1 MQKTLEQDKMNL
13 DTAPGASGA
22 GPVTKVGLVRDARHR
37 YSWNGGPLYPS
48 VTTILG
54 IKDKPALV
62 GWAKRETAACAV
74 RNLDVLERM
83 VRSGGPQAAVDW
95 LKRIPDYARDASADL
110 GSAVHAAAEAI
121 ARGEPVAVAGEVR
134 PFIAAYRRDFL
145 EAFQPRFIAVE
156 AMVCSERYEY
166 GGTADAFAEID
177 GEEAWPKDLEEVA
190 SVGGD
195 EGPDL
200 LRERNGLAA
209 GDRLGGGVDRGPQVG
224 RGVARVVGDPLQ
236 PVDRGPRSAASHH
249 PLQHIEVPHR
259 AGRRLPLRPA
269 HEGGLVL
276 DPEDRRHRRVERAAV
291 PGVAVARV
299 TDEADPRHR
308 PRPGRGDPG
317 LAVPRVLF

>member
-1 MQKTLEQDKMNL
+1 MG
-13 DTAPGASGA
+13 APAPA
-22 GPVTKVGLVRDARHR
+22 VGLVRDARHR

-121 ARGEPVAVAGEVR
+121 ARGQSGPVAEDVA
-134 PFIAAYRRDFL
+134 PFVAAYRRDFL
-145 EAFQPRFIAVE
+145 DVFHPRFIAVE

-177 GEEAWPKDLEEVA
+177 GETWLLDYKTGAGVY
-190 SVGGD
+190 
-195 EGPDL
+195 PDTAL
-200 LRERNGLAA
+200 QLGGLARA
-209 GDRLGGGVDRGPQVG
+209 QFIGYP
-224 RGVARVVGDPLQ
+224 GDPVQ
-236 PVDRGPRSAASHH
+236 YPVPFATRFGVLHIRPEGARLLPVVVNRETVAAFLDARRLYGWDQGPAKTVIGEPITRTATSAA
-249 PLQHIEVPHR
+249 
-259 AGRRLPLRPA
+259 A
-269 HEGGLVL
+269 
-276 DPEDRRHRRVERAAV
+276 
-291 PGVAVARV
+291 
-299 TDEADPRHR
+299 
-308 PRPGRGDPG
+308 
-317 LAVPRVLF
+317 

>member
-1 MQKTLEQDKMNL
+1 MQKALEQDKMSF

-22 GPVTKVGLVRDARHR
+22 GPLTKVGLVRDARHR

-74 RNLDVLERM
+74 RNLDVLEAM
-83 VRSGGPQAAVDW
+83 VRSGGSQAAVDW

-121 ARGEPVAVAGEVR
+121 ARGQSGPVAEEVG

-145 EAFQPRFIAVE
+145 ETFQPRFIAVE

-177 GEEAWPKDLEEVA
+177 GEIWLLDYKTGAGVY
-190 SVGGD
+190 
-195 EGPDL
+195 PDTAL
-200 LRERNGLAA
+200 QLGGLARA
-209 GDRLGGGVDRGPQVG
+209 QFIGYPGDPTQYPVPYATRFGVVHIRPEGAPLLPVVVDRETVSAFLDARRLYGWDQGP
-224 RGVARVVGDPLQ
+224 AKRVIGE
-236 PVDRGPRSAASHH
+236 PVERPASSAA
-249 PLQHIEVPHR
+249 
-259 AGRRLPLRPA
+259 A
-269 HEGGLVL
+269 
-276 DPEDRRHRRVERAAV
+276 
-291 PGVAVARV
+291 
-299 TDEADPRHR
+299 
-308 PRPGRGDPG
+308 
-317 LAVPRVLF
+317 

>member
-1 MQKTLEQDKMNL
+1 MQKTLEQDKRNRE
-13 DTAPGASGA
+13 TRVAAPGA
-22 GPVTKVGLVRDARHR
+22 GPLTKVGLVRDARHR

-121 ARGEPVAVAGEVR
+121 ARGQSGPIAEDVA
-134 PFIAAYRRDFL
+134 PFVAAYRRDFL
-145 EAFQPRFIAVE
+145 EVFHPRFIALE

-177 GEEAWPKDLEEVA
+177 GETWLLDYKTGAGVY
-190 SVGGD
+190 
-195 EGPDL
+195 PDTAL
-200 LRERNGLAA
+200 QLGGLARA
-209 GDRLGGGVDRGPQVG
+209 QFIGYPGDPVQYPVPFATRFGVLHIRPEGARLLPVVVDRATVAAFLDARRLYGWDQGPAKTVIG
-224 RGVARVVGDPLQ
+224 EPITRAAS
-236 PVDRGPRSAASHH
+236 SAA
-249 PLQHIEVPHR
+249 
-259 AGRRLPLRPA
+259 A
-269 HEGGLVL
+269 
-276 DPEDRRHRRVERAAV
+276 
-291 PGVAVARV
+291 
-299 TDEADPRHR
+299 
-308 PRPGRGDPG
+308 
-317 LAVPRVLF
+317 